1 MNYSY
6 LSGAL
11 RENSVSAN
19 TAGLKTLNVLSM
31 EELDSLLDECKEI
44 EQNIKNLSEIQGN
57 YAKDPLVY
65 FTLSTMTKLPNQS
78 TTGREVNY
86 SVSSVN
92 MSMDGLSA
100 IKCLNVIM
108 NKQMESLDEV
118 VQKLNK
124 LRNENRSSDTN
135 SI

>member
-1 MNYSY
+1 MNVSY

-19 TAGLKTLNVLSM
+19 TAGLRTLNVLSM
-31 EELDSLLDECKEI
+31 EELDSLLDEYKEI
-44 EQNIKNLSEIQGN
+44 EQNIKNLSEIHGN
-57 YAKDPLVY
+57 CAKDPLVY

-78 TTGREVNY
+78 TTGNEVNY

-124 LRNENRSSDTN
+124 LRNEIRSSNTN

>member
-11 RENSVSAN
+11 GENSVSAN

-31 EELDSLLDECKEI
+31 EELDSLLDEYKEI

-57 YAKDPLVY
+57 CAKDPLLY
-65 FTLSTMTKLPNQS
+65 FTLSTMTRLPNQS
-78 TTGREVNY
+78 TTGQEVNY
-86 SVSSVN
+86 SLASLS

-118 VQKLNK
+118 VRKLNK
-124 LRNENRSSDTN
+124 LRNENRSSNTN

>member
-1 MNYSY
+1 
-6 LSGAL
+6 
-11 RENSVSAN
+11 
-19 TAGLKTLNVLSM
+19 M
-31 EELDSLLDECKEI
+31 EELDSLLDEYKEI

-57 YAKDPLVY
+57 CAKDPLLY
-65 FTLSTMTKLPNQS
+65 FTLSTMTRLPNQS
-78 TTGREVNY
+78 TTGQEVNY
-86 SVSSVN
+86 SLASLS

-118 VQKLNK
+118 VRKLNK
-124 LRNENRSSDTN
+124 LRNENRSSNTN

>member
-31 EELDSLLDECKEI
+31 EELDSLLDEYKEI

-57 YAKDPLVY
+57 CAKDPLLY
-65 FTLSTMTKLPNQS
+65 FTLSTMTRLPNQS
-78 TTGREVNY
+78 TTGQDVNY
-86 SVSSVN
+86 SLATIN
-92 MSMDGLSA
+92 MPMDSISA
-100 IKCLNVIM
+100 IKCLNVLM
-108 NKQMESLDEV
+108 NKQMESMDEV
-118 VQKLNK
+118 VRKLNK
-124 LRNENRSSDTN
+124 LRNENRSSNTN

>member
-31 EELDSLLDECKEI
+31 EELDSLLDEYKEI

-57 YAKDPLVY
+57 CAKDPLLY
-65 FTLSTMTKLPNQS
+65 FTLSTMTRLPNRS
-78 TTGREVNY
+78 TTGQEVNY
-86 SVSSVN
+86 SLASLS

-118 VQKLNK
+118 VRKLNK
-124 LRNENRSSDTN
+124 LGNENRISNTN

>member
-31 EELDSLLDECKEI
+31 EELDSLLDEYKEI

-57 YAKDPLVY
+57 CAKDPLVY

-92 MSMDGLSA
+92 MRMDGISA
-100 IKCLNVIM
+100 IRCLNVIM

-118 VQKLNK
+118 VRKLNK
-124 LRNENRSSDTN
+124 LRNENRSSNTN

>member
-31 EELDSLLDECKEI
+31 KELDSLLDEYKEI

-57 YAKDPLVY
+57 CAKDPLLY
-65 FTLSTMTKLPNQS
+65 FTLSTMTRLPNQS
-78 TTGREVNY
+78 TTGQEVNY
-86 SVSSVN
+86 SLASLS

-124 LRNENRSSDTN
+124 LRNDTKGN
-135 SI
+135 S